1 MLLTDP
7 SVLYNTDTTL
17 TDQGVYITIP
27 VSTSREAEL
36 LSFRSYL
43 ITASHTRRR
52 MFCFVDWLRRAPREG
67 MRTNTLREYKKRR
80 RPSEA
85 TPAAL
90 LAAAARKAT
99 LAANYSKKKKMML
112 QLSSAVVHRHRLV
125 LLCSVLC
132 GLLVSHCSNAETLE
146 AGSRCG
152 DVPGT
157 TCGEGLVCV
166 PETRGSAIRIC
177 RGN

>member
-7 SVLYNTDTTL
+7 SVLYNTDAIL

-43 ITASHTRRR
+43 ITASRRR
-52 MFCFVDWLRRAPREG
+52 MFCFVDCCGARHGRNAHKHAARVQKAAKTERA
-67 MRTNTLREYKKRR
+67 TL
-80 RPSEA
+80 
-85 TPAAL
+85 
-90 LAAAARKAT
+90 AAARKAT
-99 LAANYSKKKKMML
+99 LAANYSTKKKMML
-112 QLSSAVVHRHRLV
+112 QLSSAVVNRHRLV

-152 DVPGT
+152 DVPGA

-166 PETRGSAIRIC
+166 PETRGSAVRIC
-177 RGN
+177 RGS